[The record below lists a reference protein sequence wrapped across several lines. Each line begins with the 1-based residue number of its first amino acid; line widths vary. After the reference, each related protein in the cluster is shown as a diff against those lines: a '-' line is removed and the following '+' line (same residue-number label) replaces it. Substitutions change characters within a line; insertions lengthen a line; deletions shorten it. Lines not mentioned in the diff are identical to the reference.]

1 MKPQED
7 LHKQNSYQL
16 TNANASSSDALV
28 LCNEWKGVIPT
39 QAHSQLPLREQ
50 KRVAECLQT
59 YGDDFNA
66 VCLRQFVTLGK
77 ERFYP
82 TMMSAILAETP
93 ALQFV
98 DRVYGR
104 GCSLWWLEKQIKEV
118 MIFTGILDKMST
130 YQRVALASALR
141 SEAVP
146 MCVTLSEM
154 MVFFSRFEK
163 GNYKTFHGYERPNP
177 QIVTESFAMFI
188 DELVRVREDARAEK
202 KKREDAEFYRRM
214 REEAVPPPA
223 HIIEKWKNLT
233 LGEPPKPKPKE
244 VAKKDNSDFYLG
256 RKYIVRHKNG
266 ESSKPLYP
274 IEVVRY
280 TETLDLESYTIEE
293 VKDNERQDKEDSDS
307 KSGGSNEEG

>member
-1 MKPQED
+1 
-7 LHKQNSYQL
+7 
-16 TNANASSSDALV
+16 
-28 LCNEWKGVIPT
+28 
-39 QAHSQLPLREQ
+39 
-50 KRVAECLQT
+50 
-59 YGDDFNA
+59 
-66 VCLRQFVTLGK
+66 
-77 ERFYP
+77 
-82 TMMSAILAETP
+82 MMSAILAETP

-98 DRVYGR
+98 DRVYGK

-214 REEAVPPPA
+214 KEEAVPPPA

-233 LGEPPKPKPKE
+233 LGEPLKPKPKPKE
-244 VAKKDNSDFYLG
+244 VTKKDNSDFYLG

-307 KSGGSNEEG
+307 KSGGSDEEG

>member
-1 MKPQED
+1 
-7 LHKQNSYQL
+7 
-16 TNANASSSDALV
+16 
-28 LCNEWKGVIPT
+28 
-39 QAHSQLPLREQ
+39 
-50 KRVAECLQT
+50 
-59 YGDDFNA
+59 
-66 VCLRQFVTLGK
+66 
-77 ERFYP
+77 
-82 TMMSAILAETP
+82 
-93 ALQFV
+93 
-98 DRVYGR
+98 
-104 GCSLWWLEKQIKEV
+104 

-154 MVFFSRFEK
+154 MVFFSLFEK
-163 GNYKTFHGYERPNP
+163 GKYKKFVGYEHPNP
-177 QIVTESFAMFI
+177 QVVTESFQIFI
-188 DELVRVREDARAEK
+188 DELIAERDKAKAEK

-214 REEAVPPPA
+214 KEEAVPPPA

-244 VAKKDNSDFYLG
+244 VTKKDNGDFYLG

-280 TETLDLESYTIEE
+280 TEQLDIDSYTIEE
-293 VKDNERQDKEDSDS
+293 IKDNERDKEEKDASEGRGSDEA
-307 KSGGSNEEG
+307 G